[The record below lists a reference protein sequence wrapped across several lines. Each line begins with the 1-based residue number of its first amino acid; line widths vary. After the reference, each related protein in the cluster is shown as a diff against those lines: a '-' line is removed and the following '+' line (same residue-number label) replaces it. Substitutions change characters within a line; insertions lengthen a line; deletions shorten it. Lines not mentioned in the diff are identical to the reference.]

1 MARVRHKRKPVAEM
15 NVVPY
20 IDVMLVLLV
29 IFMVTAPM
37 LNQGVKV
44 DLPKVSSEALPQ
56 DNNKQ
61 VLTLSV
67 KADGSYYWNVGSEV
81 DTEKQTDSA
90 VSLEQMT
97 DAVTKIMSARPD
109 TQVFIRGDKAV
120 NYGAVVGAMGALQ
133 QAGVPNVGLITE
145 APDLEATVRA
155 LAFRELFLAR
165 RPGGGPARSDLRH
178 AVRQLGVCSGA
189 SSSKPIVQATLY
201 QLKSKSQATTQ
212 TNQKIAGE
220 AKKTASKQYEVE
232 QLEQKKLEQQKL
244 EQQKLEQQQ
253 VAAAKAA
260 EQKKADEARKAEA
273 QKAAEAKKADEAKKA
288 AEAKAAEQKRQ
299 ADIAKKRAED
309 EAKKKAADDAKKKAA
324 EDAKKKAAEEAKKKA
339 AAEAAKK
346 KAAVEAAK
354 KKAAA
359 AAAAARK
366 AAEDK
371 KAQALAELLSDTT
384 ERQQALADE
393 VGSEV
398 TGSLDDLIV
407 NLVSQQWRRPPSARN
422 GMSVE
427 VLIEMLPDGTI
438 TNASVS
444 RSSGDKPFDSS
455 AVAAVRNVGRIPE
468 MQQLPRATF
477 DSLYRQRRIIFKP
490 EDLSL

>member
-1 MARVRHKRKPVAEM
+1 MKQQFERSPSESYFWPV
-15 NVVPY
+15 
-20 IDVMLVLLV
+20 VL
-29 IFMVTAPM
+29 
-37 LNQGVKV
+37 
-44 DLPKVSSEALPQ
+44 
-56 DNNKQ
+56 
-61 VLTLSV
+61 
-67 KADGSYYWNVGSEV
+67 
-81 DTEKQTDSA
+81 
-90 VSLEQMT
+90 
-97 DAVTKIMSARPD
+97 
-109 TQVFIRGDKAV
+109 
-120 NYGAVVGAMGALQ
+120 AVVLHVLIFAMLFVSWAF
-133 QAGVPNVGLITE
+133 
-145 APDLEATVRA
+145 AP
-155 LAFRELFLAR
+155 EL
-165 RPGGGPARSDLRH
+165 PP
-178 AVRQLGVCSGA
+178 
-189 SSSKPIVQATLY
+189 SKPIVQATLY

-288 AEAKAAEQKRQ
+288 AEAKAAEQKKQ

-309 EAKKKAADDAKKKAA
+309 EAKKKAAEDAKKKAA

-455 AVAAVRNVGRIPE
+455 AVAVVRNVGRIPE

>member
-1 MARVRHKRKPVAEM
+1 M
-15 NVVPY
+15 
-20 IDVMLVLLV
+20 
-29 IFMVTAPM
+29 
-37 LNQGVKV
+37 
-44 DLPKVSSEALPQ
+44 
-56 DNNKQ
+56 
-61 VLTLSV
+61 
-67 KADGSYYWNVGSEV
+67 
-81 DTEKQTDSA
+81 
-90 VSLEQMT
+90 
-97 DAVTKIMSARPD
+97 
-109 TQVFIRGDKAV
+109 
-120 NYGAVVGAMGALQ
+120 
-133 QAGVPNVGLITE
+133 
-145 APDLEATVRA
+145 
-155 LAFRELFLAR
+155 
-165 RPGGGPARSDLRH
+165 
-178 AVRQLGVCSGA
+178 
-189 SSSKPIVQATLY
+189 QATLY

-288 AEAKAAEQKRQ
+288 AEAKAAEQKKQ

-309 EAKKKAADDAKKKAA
+309 EAKKKAA

>member
-1 MARVRHKRKPVAEM
+1 MKQQFERSPSESYFWPV
-15 NVVPY
+15 
-20 IDVMLVLLV
+20 VL
-29 IFMVTAPM
+29 
-37 LNQGVKV
+37 
-44 DLPKVSSEALPQ
+44 
-56 DNNKQ
+56 
-61 VLTLSV
+61 
-67 KADGSYYWNVGSEV
+67 
-81 DTEKQTDSA
+81 
-90 VSLEQMT
+90 
-97 DAVTKIMSARPD
+97 
-109 TQVFIRGDKAV
+109 
-120 NYGAVVGAMGALQ
+120 AVVLHVLIFAMLFVSWAF
-133 QAGVPNVGLITE
+133 
-145 APDLEATVRA
+145 AP
-155 LAFRELFLAR
+155 EL
-165 RPGGGPARSDLRH
+165 PP
-178 AVRQLGVCSGA
+178 
-189 SSSKPIVQATLY
+189 SKPIVQATLY

-288 AEAKAAEQKRQ
+288 AEAKAAEQKKQ

-309 EAKKKAADDAKKKAA
+309 EAKKKAAEDAKKKAA
-324 EDAKKKAAEEAKKKA
+324 EDAKKKA